1 MIVLEGQAS
10 LQFVTQ
16 KQEVYIIVQGPA
28 VATTGF
34 FFSQSPL
41 PFLLDAYVCVTKVPI
56 LYFPSGT

>member
-10 LQFVTQ
+10 VQFVTQ
-16 KQEVYIIVQGPA
+16 KQQVYIIVQGPA

-34 FFSQSPL
+34 FFAKSPA
-41 PFLLDAYVCVTKVPI
+41 FLLDDYVCVTKVPI